1 MGDSDSCHLARL
13 AGHSALVIVRHT
25 PVVGDKHR
33 DLRRAAATTV
43 VVCGLELVMLR
54 RLQRLQLAQPTR
66 DALLK
71 EKQDMIAN
79 YHRGGAAA
87 NMLVQRLW
95 GRGAGIAGQRMSG
108 C

>member
-1 MGDSDSCHLARL
+1 M
-13 AGHSALVIVRHT
+13 
-25 PVVGDKHR
+25 
-33 DLRRAAATTV
+33 LRR
-43 VVCGLELVMLR
+43 LQ

-87 NMLVQRLW
+87 NMVVQRLW
-95 GRGAGIAGQRMSG
+95 GRGAGIASQR
-108 C
+108 CLAADDERER